1 MAHAVF
7 VFRCAD
13 PPGVVQRVLPARK
26 LRLEK
31 GGPASVRK
39 LVGRSRRRLRVR
51 TEHVLH
57 PFGIRLVVPSGRV
70 ENDVRGVLYRT
81 GDGVIAGSGFGE
93 ARLAV
98 SVTGD
103 GRGGPAAIVGLVRD

>member
-1 MAHAVF
+1 MAHAVL
-7 VFRCAD
+7 VFRGAD

-39 LVGRSRRRLRVR
+39 LVGRSRRLLRVR

-57 PFGIRLVVPSGRV
+57 PFGIRLVVPSGQV
-70 ENDVRGVLYRT
+70 ENDVREVLYRT
-81 GDGVIAGSGFGE
+81 VEEVIAGLGIGE
-93 ARLAV
+93 ARLSNTQA
-98 SVTGD
+98 GD
-103 GRGGPAAIVGLVRD
+103 YFNGSIQHLS